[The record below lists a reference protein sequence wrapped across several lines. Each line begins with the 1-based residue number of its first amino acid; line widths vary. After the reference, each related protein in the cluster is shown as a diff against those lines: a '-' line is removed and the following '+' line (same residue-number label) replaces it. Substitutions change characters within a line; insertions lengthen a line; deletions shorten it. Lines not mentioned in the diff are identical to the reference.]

1 MGFAETGFI
10 PMAKQE
16 KLDVVDIHAS
26 LDLPDVLLAESS
38 SAAEVGIFYVWY
50 SVTGIAVY
58 EKYYV
63 TRLNLIGVKI
73 L

>member
-38 SAAEVGIFYVWY
+38 SAAEVGIFYV
-50 SVTGIAVY
+50 
-58 EKYYV
+58 
-63 TRLNLIGVKI
+63 
-73 L
+73 